1 MRYQQVYVPQRDSA
15 PTLGGGYA
23 AVFTRDKA
31 ILLAFLTGA
40 HFMVHVMLVAYVA
53 ITLEVGD
60 EFGLTTNAQRLL
72 PITMTLFVYGTVAVA
87 TGYLAD
93 RYDALKMLTVGI
105 AISTAAAFGIA
116 ASLNYWMLLAFMGV
130 LGVGLGFYHPV
141 GLSYISKVFGP
152 RNRGKALGINGIGGN
167 SGWLLSPIATAFIA
181 VNFGWR
187 WAYVTWGCLGLAFI
201 ILVLY
206 LFGSGTLRGN
216 NAKEEKTENNGKKR
230 RRSGNGVVDRKNL
243 EAESEEAVTPTSA
256 TDYKVG
262 LRRMLTFLALIVML
276 ITIFRGFYFHGLTDT
291 LPTFLQV
298 EKPELLASDDPGF
311 KLILAGGFLSL
322 LYMMGIIAEPLGG
335 WIKDRYEARR
345 PIVLASLVNA
355 GSLVLL
361 IYADSPLMLTL
372 AVTSFGFCFLLL
384 MSVVNATIADVTP
397 PQVRGTFFGLTFLTR
412 DGIGAFAPLFVGFVA
427 DSTGSFLNAYWVLAV
442 AAVVTALL
450 GLTLKKGQQEQVE

>member
-1 MRYQQVYVPQRDSA
+1 
-15 PTLGGGYA
+15 
-23 AVFTRDKA
+23 VFTRDKA

-40 HFMVHVMLVAYVA
+40 HFMVHVMLVAYNA
-53 ITLEVGD
+53 ITVEVGD

-72 PITMTLFVYGTVAVA
+72 PITMTLFIYGAVAVA

-105 AISTAAAFGIA
+105 AIATAASFGIA
-116 ASLNYWMLLAFMGV
+116 GSINYWMLLLFMGV

-152 RNRGKALGINGIGGN
+152 KNRGKALGINGIGGN
-167 SGWLLSPIATAFIA
+167 TGWLLSPIATASIA
-181 VNFGWR
+181 VAFGWR
-187 WAYVTWGCLGLAFI
+187 WAYVAWGVLGLAFI

-206 LFGSGTLRGN
+206 LFGSGTLTGN
-216 NAKEEKTENNGKKR
+216 DQVEEGPEREGRRKRRSSNGK
-230 RRSGNGVVDRKNL
+230 VDRKRL
-243 EAESEEAVTPTSA
+243 EAESEETVAPTSA
-256 TDYKVG
+256 ADYKVS
-262 LRRMLTFLALIVML
+262 LRRLLTFLALVVML

-298 EKPELLASDDPGF
+298 EKPELLVSDDPGV

-345 PIVLASLVNA
+345 PIFFASLANA
-355 GSLVLL
+355 GSLVLI
-361 IYADSPLMLTL
+361 IYASTPFMLTL
-372 AVTSFGFCFLLL
+372 GVTTFGFCFLLL

-397 PQVRGTFFGLTFLTR
+397 PQVRGTFFGITFLTR

-442 AAVVTALL
+442 AAVITALL
-450 GLTLKKGQQEQVE
+450 GLPLVKSRMKQAE

>member
-1 MRYQQVYVPQRDSA
+1 
-15 PTLGGGYA
+15 
-23 AVFTRDKA
+23 
-31 ILLAFLTGA
+31 
-40 HFMVHVMLVAYVA
+40 MLVAYVA
-53 ITLEVGD
+53 ITVEVGN

-72 PITMTLFVYGTVAVA
+72 PITMTLFIYGAVAVA

-93 RYDALKMLTVGI
+93 RFDALKMLTVGI

-116 ASLNYWMLLAFMGV
+116 ASLNYYMLLAFMGV

-167 SGWLLSPIATAFIA
+167 TGWLLSPIATAFIA

-187 WAYVTWGCLGLAFI
+187 WAYVVWGCLGLAFI

-206 LFGSGTLRGN
+206 LFGSGTLAGN
-216 NAKEEKTENNGKKR
+216 NNGRDEPGEEKEAGNGKRKR
-230 RRSGNGVVDRKNL
+230 RKRSGNGVVDRKNL
-243 EAESEEAVTPTSA
+243 EAQSEEAVTPTSA
-256 TDYKVG
+256 ADYKMG

-298 EKPELLASDDPGF
+298 EKPELLASDDPGV
-311 KLILAGGFLSL
+311 KIILAGGFLSL

-345 PIVLASLVNA
+345 PIVLASLANA

-361 IYADSPLMLTL
+361 IYADTALLLTL

-427 DSTGSFLNAYWVLAV
+427 DGTGSFLNAYWVLAV
-442 AAVVTALL
+442 AAVVTAML
-450 GLTLKKGQQEQVE
+450 GLTLKRGKQEQVE

>member
-1 MRYQQVYVPQRDSA
+1 M
-15 PTLGGGYA
+15 
-23 AVFTRDKA
+23 AVFTRDKS

-53 ITLEVGD
+53 ITVEVGD

-72 PITMTLFVYGTVAVA
+72 PITLTLFVYGAVAVV

-105 AISTAAAFGIA
+105 VIATAASFCIA
-116 ASLNYWMLLAFMGV
+116 ASINYGMLLAFMGV

-152 RNRGKALGINGIGGN
+152 KNRGKALGINGIGGN
-167 SGWLLSPIATAFIA
+167 TGWLLSPIGTALIA
-181 VNFGWR
+181 VTFGWR
-187 WAYVTWGCLGLAFI
+187 WAYVTWGCLGLVFI
-201 ILVLY
+201 ILILY
-206 LFGSGTLRGN
+206 LFGSGTLTGN
-216 NAKEEKTENNGKKR
+216 NAKVDETPVNGKR

-243 EAESEEAVTPTSA
+243 EAESEETVAPTSA
-256 TDYKVG
+256 ADYKMN

-298 EKPELLASDDPGF
+298 EKPELLVSDDPGV

-345 PIVLASLVNA
+345 PIMLASLANA
-355 GSLVLL
+355 GSLVIL
-361 IYADSPLMLTL
+361 IYATTPLMLTV
-372 AVTSFGFCFLLL
+372 AVTTFGFCFLLL

-397 PQVRGTFFGLTFLTR
+397 PQVRGTFYGLTFLTR

-427 DSTGSFLNAYWVLAV
+427 DSTGSFLNGYWVLAV

-450 GLTLKKGQQEQVE
+450 GMALRKGKQEQVG

>member
-1 MRYQQVYVPQRDSA
+1 
-15 PTLGGGYA
+15 L

-40 HFMVHVMLVAYVA
+40 HFLVHVMLVAYVA
-53 ITLEVGD
+53 ITVEVGN
-60 EFGLTTNAQRLL
+60 EFGLTSNAQRLL
-72 PITMTLFVYGTVAVA
+72 PITLTLFVYGAVAVA

-105 AISTAAAFGIA
+105 AISTGASFGIA

-152 RNRGKALGINGIGGN
+152 KNRGKALGINGIGGN
-167 SGWLLSPIATAFIA
+167 SGWLLSPIGTAFIA
-181 VNFGWR
+181 VTFGWR
-187 WAYVTWGCLGLAFI
+187 WAYVAWGCLGLAFI

-206 LFGSGTLRGN
+206 LFGSGTLTGN
-216 NAKEEKTENNGKKR
+216 NAKEEPEDNGGKR
-230 RRSGNGVVDRKNL
+230 RRSKNGLVDRKNL
-243 EAESEEAVTPTSA
+243 EAESEEKVTPTSA
-256 TDYKVG
+256 ADYKVG
-262 LRRMLTFLALIVML
+262 LRRLLTYMALIVML

-298 EKPELLASDDPGF
+298 EKPELLVSDDAGV

-345 PIVLASLVNA
+345 PIVLASLANA

-361 IYADSPLMLTL
+361 IYADTALVLTV
-372 AVTSFGFCFLLL
+372 AVTTFGFCFLLL

-397 PQVRGTFFGLTFLTR
+397 PQVRGTFYGITFLTR
-412 DGIGAFAPLFVGFVA
+412 DGIGAFAPLFVGFIA

-442 AAVVTALL
+442 AAVITALL
-450 GLTLKKGQQEQVE
+450 GLPLVKSKMTQVE

>member
-1 MRYQQVYVPQRDSA
+1 
-15 PTLGGGYA
+15 
-23 AVFTRDKA
+23 
-31 ILLAFLTGA
+31 
-40 HFMVHVMLVAYVA
+40 MVHVMLVAYNA

-60 EFGLTTNAQRLL
+60 EFGLTSNAQRLL
-72 PITMTLFVYGTVAVA
+72 PITMTLFIYGAVAVA

-105 AISTAAAFGIA
+105 AIASAASFGIA
-116 ASLNYWMLLAFMGV
+116 ASIDYWMLLVFMGV

-152 RNRGKALGINGIGGN
+152 KNRGKALGINGIGGN
-167 SGWLLSPIATAFIA
+167 TGWLLSPVATASIA
-181 VNFGWR
+181 VTLGWR
-187 WAYVTWGCLGLAFI
+187 WAYVAWGCLGLVFI
-201 ILVLY
+201 VLVLY
-206 LFGSGTLRGN
+206 LFGSGTITGN
-216 NAKEEKTENNGKKR
+216 HEAEGGAGKDGKGRKRSKNGL
-230 RRSGNGVVDRKNL
+230 VDRKGI
-243 EAESEEAVTPTSA
+243 ESQSEETVAPTSA
-256 TDYKVG
+256 DDYKVG

-276 ITIFRGFYFHGLTDT
+276 ITIFRGFYFHGLTDS

-298 EKPELLASDDPGF
+298 EKPDLLVSDDPAV

-345 PIVLASLVNA
+345 PIVLASLANA
-355 GSLVLL
+355 GSLVLI
-361 IYADSPLMLTL
+361 IYAGTPLLLTVG
-372 AVTSFGFCFLLL
+372 VTSFGFCFLLL

-427 DSTGSFLNAYWVLAV
+427 DGTGSFLNAFWVLAV
-442 AAVVTALL
+442 AAVVTAML
-450 GLTLKKGQQEQVE
+450 GLALKKGKQEQVS

>member
-1 MRYQQVYVPQRDSA
+1 V
-15 PTLGGGYA
+15 

-40 HFMVHVMLVAYVA
+40 HFLVHVMLVAYVA
-53 ITLEVGD
+53 ITVEVGD
-60 EFGLTTNAQRLL
+60 QFGLTTNTQRLL
-72 PITMTLFVYGTVAVA
+72 PVTLTLFVYGAVAVG

-93 RYDALKMLTVGI
+93 RYDALKMLTLGI
-105 AISTAAAFGIA
+105 AISTAASFCIA
-116 ASLNYWMLLAFMGV
+116 ASINYWMLLVFMGV

-167 SGWLLSPIATAFIA
+167 TGWLVSPIGTAFIA
-181 VNFGWR
+181 VSFGWR
-187 WAYVTWGCLGLAFI
+187 WAYVAWGCLGLAFI

-206 LFGSGTLRGN
+206 LFGSGTLTGN
-216 NAKEEKTENNGKKR
+216 NDKEEEPEGNGGRR
-230 RRSGNGVVDRKNL
+230 RRSKNGVVDRKNL
-243 EAESEEAVTPTSA
+243 EADSEEKVTPTSVA
-256 TDYKVG
+256 DYKVG
-262 LRRMLTFLALIVML
+262 LRRLLTYLALIVML

-298 EKPELLASDDPGF
+298 EKPELLVSDDQGV

-345 PIVLASLVNA
+345 PIVLASLANA

-361 IYADSPLMLTL
+361 IYADTPLLLTV
-372 AVTSFGFCFLLL
+372 AVTTFGFCFLLL

-397 PQVRGTFFGLTFLTR
+397 PQVRGTFYGVTFLTR
-412 DGIGAFAPLFVGFVA
+412 DGIGAFAPLLVGFIA
-427 DSTGSFLNAYWVLAV
+427 DTTGSFLNAYWILAV

-450 GLTLKKGQQEQVE
+450 GLPLVKSKMKQAE

>member
-1 MRYQQVYVPQRDSA
+1 
-15 PTLGGGYA
+15 
-23 AVFTRDKA
+23 
-31 ILLAFLTGA
+31 
-40 HFMVHVMLVAYVA
+40 MVHVMLVAYNA

-60 EFGLTTNAQRLL
+60 EFGLTSNAQRLL
-72 PITMTLFVYGTVAVA
+72 PITMTLFIYGAVAVA

-105 AISTAAAFGIA
+105 AIASAASFGIA
-116 ASLNYWMLLAFMGV
+116 ASIDYWMLLVFMGV

-152 RNRGKALGINGIGGN
+152 KNRGKALGINGIGGN
-167 SGWLLSPIATAFIA
+167 TGWLLSPVATASIA
-181 VNFGWR
+181 VTLGWR
-187 WAYVTWGCLGLAFI
+187 WAYVAWGCLGLVFI
-201 ILVLY
+201 VLVLY
-206 LFGSGTLRGN
+206 LFGSGTITGN
-216 NAKEEKTENNGKKR
+216 HEAEGEAGKDGKGRKRSKNGL
-230 RRSGNGVVDRKNL
+230 VDRKGI
-243 EAESEEAVTPTSA
+243 ESQSEETVAPTSA
-256 TDYKVG
+256 DDYKVG

-276 ITIFRGFYFHGLTDT
+276 ITIFRGFYFHGLTDS

-298 EKPELLASDDPGF
+298 EKPDLLVSDDPAV

-345 PIVLASLVNA
+345 PIVLASLANA
-355 GSLVLL
+355 GSLVLI
-361 IYADSPLMLTL
+361 IYAGTPLLLTVG
-372 AVTSFGFCFLLL
+372 VTSFGFCFLLL

-427 DSTGSFLNAYWVLAV
+427 DGTGSFLNAFWVLAV
-442 AAVVTALL
+442 AAVVTAML
-450 GLTLKKGQQEQVE
+450 GLALKKGKQEQVS

>member
-1 MRYQQVYVPQRDSA
+1 
-15 PTLGGGYA
+15 
-23 AVFTRDKA
+23 
-31 ILLAFLTGA
+31 
-40 HFMVHVMLVAYVA
+40 MVHVMLVAYNA

-60 EFGLTTNAQRLL
+60 EFDLDTNAQRLL
-72 PITMTLFVYGTVAVA
+72 PITLTLFVYGAVAVA

-105 AISTAAAFGIA
+105 AIATAASFGIA

-152 RNRGKALGINGIGGN
+152 KNRGKALGINGIGGN
-167 SGWLLSPIATAFIA
+167 SGWLLSPIATASIA
-181 VNFGWR
+181 VAFGWR
-187 WAYVTWGCLGLAFI
+187 WAYVAWGILGLAFI

-206 LFGSGTLRGN
+206 LFGSGTLTGAN
-216 NAKEEKTENNGKKR
+216 DVAEEPVTDGKR
-230 RRSGNGVVDRKNL
+230 RRRSKNGKVDRRKL
-243 EAESEEAVTPTSA
+243 EAESEETVAPTSA
-256 TDYKVG
+256 ADYKVG
-262 LRRMLTFLALIVML
+262 LRRLLTFLALIVML

-298 EKPELLASDDPGF
+298 EKPELLVSDDPGV

-345 PIVLASLVNA
+345 PIFFASLANA

-361 IYADSPLMLTL
+361 IYATTPLVLTV
-372 AVTSFGFCFLLL
+372 AVTTFGFCFLLL

-397 PQVRGTFFGLTFLTR
+397 PQVRGTFFGITFLTR

-450 GLTLKKGQQEQVE
+450 GLPLVKSRMVQAE

>member
-1 MRYQQVYVPQRDSA
+1 M
-15 PTLGGGYA
+15 
-23 AVFTRDKA
+23 AVFTRDKS

-40 HFMVHVMLVAYVA
+40 HFMVHVMLVAFVPIADIVA
-53 ITLEVGD
+53 KEFGYDTATAFFAPITL
-60 EFGLTTNAQRLL
+60 
-72 PITMTLFVYGTVAVA
+72 TLFVYGAAAVA

-105 AISTAAAFGIA
+105 AIATAASFGIA
-116 ASLNYWMLLAFMGV
+116 ASLNYWMLLAFMGI
-130 LGVGLGFYHPV
+130 LGVGLGFYHLV

-152 RNRGKALGINGIGGN
+152 KNRGKALGINGIGGN
-167 SGWLLSPIATAFIA
+167 TGWLVSPIGTAFIA
-181 VNFGWR
+181 VSFGWR
-187 WAYVTWGCLGLAFI
+187 WAYVAWGCLGLVFI

-206 LFGSGTLRGN
+206 LFGTGTLTGNN
-216 NAKEEKTENNGKKR
+216 NAKAEEPKGEGRGKKR
-230 RRSGNGVVDRKNL
+230 SNNGVVDRKNL
-243 EAESEEAVTPTSA
+243 ESEETVDPTSA
-256 TDYKVG
+256 ADYKVG
-262 LRRMLTFLALIVML
+262 LRRMLTFMALIVML

-291 LPTFLQV
+291 LPTFLKM
-298 EKPELLASDDPGF
+298 ERPELLVSDDSGD

-345 PIVLASLVNA
+345 PIMLASLANA
-355 GSLVLL
+355 GSLVVL
-361 IYADSPLMLTL
+361 IYATTPLMLTV
-372 AVTSFGFCFLLL
+372 AVTTFGFCFLLL

-397 PQVRGTFFGLTFLTR
+397 PQVRGTFYGLTFLTR

-450 GLTLKKGQQEQVE
+450 GLPLVKSKMEQVE

>member
-1 MRYQQVYVPQRDSA
+1 MQV
-15 PTLGGGYA
+15 

-53 ITLEVGD
+53 ITVEVGD
-60 EFGLTTNAQRLL
+60 EFGLTTNTQRLL
-72 PITMTLFVYGTVAVA
+72 PITLTLFVYGAVAVV

-105 AISTAAAFGIA
+105 AIATAASFGIA

-152 RNRGKALGINGIGGN
+152 KNRGKALGINGIGGN
-167 SGWLLSPIATAFIA
+167 TGWLLSPIGTALIA
-181 VNFGWR
+181 VTFGWR
-187 WAYVTWGCLGLAFI
+187 WAYVAWGCLGIGFI

-206 LFGSGTLRGN
+206 LFGSGTLTGN
-216 NAKEEKTENNGKKR
+216 NAKPPETPDSGKRR
-230 RRSGNGVVDRKNL
+230 RRSGNGVVDRKVL
-243 EAESEEAVTPTSA
+243 EAESEETVAPTSA
-256 TDYKVG
+256 ADYKMS
-262 LRRMLTFLALIVML
+262 LRRMLTFLAIIVML

-298 EKPELLASDDPGF
+298 EKPELLVSDDPGV

-345 PIVLASLVNA
+345 PIILASLANA
-355 GSLVLL
+355 GSLVVL
-361 IYADSPLMLTL
+361 IYATTPLMLTV
-372 AVTSFGFCFLLL
+372 AVTTFGFCFLLL

-397 PQVRGTFFGLTFLTR
+397 PQVRGTFYGLTFLTR
-412 DGIGAFAPLFVGFVA
+412 DGIGAFAPLFVGFIA

-442 AAVVTALL
+442 AAVCTTLLALAL
-450 GLTLKKGQQEQVE
+450 RKGKQEQVE